1 MKTSKIT
8 INQAFFE
15 NDAIVMLIDRLG
27 HESVG
32 IVLQLFT
39 MIAANDYSLSYSQ
52 ADIIRLRHKL
62 FGISKETLARIVE
75 TCVELG
81 IFNLDDYVEHACLTS
96 PFVQRTHKSSAK
108 VSGHKGQCDTQHE
121 RQDRSTKDNA
131 VPDCPDAGPRSCIG
145 KTNAQTSFRNNN
157 RAWLPHDAHD
167 TTDRQHPG

>member
-96 PFVQRTHKSSAK
+96 PFVQRHRSPAK
-108 VSGHKGQCDTQHE
+108 VSGCKRQCDTQHE
-121 RQDRSTKDNA
+121 QQDLSTKDNVA
-131 VPDCPDAGPRSCIG
+131 PDCPDAGPRSCIG
-145 KTNAQTSFRNNN
+145 KTNAPTSFRNNN
-157 RAWLPHDAHD
+157 RVWLQHDAHD
-167 TTDRQHPG
+167 TTDRQRPG